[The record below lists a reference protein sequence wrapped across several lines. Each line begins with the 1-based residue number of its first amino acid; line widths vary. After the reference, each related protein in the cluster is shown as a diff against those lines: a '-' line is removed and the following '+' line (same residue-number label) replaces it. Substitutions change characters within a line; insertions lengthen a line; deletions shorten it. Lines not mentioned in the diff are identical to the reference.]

1 MSAAETDAGA
11 GDLKLRDCLP
21 HPALR
26 VAEHLVE
33 RAARPAVDAH
43 DHLGRRLPADGD
55 WAVADVPRLPADMD
69 AAHVRAI
76 IDLDGRWG
84 AELEADLER
93 YDRRHPAGAR
103 SRAAG
108 NRACGRPCAAR
119 QSRNPCLPFSYYP
132 APEPPGPPRPSRR
145 GRRARRGRPRARR
158 ARPARERWLQRAL
171 CFPQGSAFPCLPPRR
186 PSLRVAVYDEK
197 VEDAVFSTG
206 SASPPRSAVRRER
219 FPPGA
224 PPAMHPLGA

>member
-103 SRAAG
+103 SPQPPDPPPPWEPRRRGSTVREDKECRRFLIFPPATEPADGRA
-108 NRACGRPCAAR
+108 RPDS
-119 QSRNPCLPFSYYP
+119 QGILVFPFRTT
-132 APEPPGPPRPSRR
+132 PRPSRR
-145 GRRARRGRPRARR
+145 VAAAAGAPAGRPICGSPAPERRGWSC
-158 ARPARERWLQRAL
+158 PAFVNEHLPAFLDGAL
-171 CFPQGSAFPCLPPRR
+171 G
-186 PSLRVAVYDEK
+186 
-197 VEDAVFSTG
+197 G
-206 SASPPRSAVRRER
+206 
-219 FPPGA
+219 
-224 PPAMHPLGA
+224 